1 MSNKKIKVEETQI
14 NVRVPKNVAPALS
27 QLINF
32 LNSTLHSSPENIRVK
47 YEELAD
53 LAIKESQFFKT
64 TLSDDMVSAR
74 TIIEKYIIQ
83 VEPELQET
91 GIKFFNDVK
100 NKMDRRYFLIL
111 DKSISMLGPR
121 WEELRT
127 VITFLAPCVCQ
138 ADPKNGITLF
148 LFSDAKDKHPV
159 YEGIKD
165 STAVIEIFN
174 KEHPRGN
181 TDLAGVLKQAFARHF
196 SENNEATTILVVT
209 DGQPDNAELVRQEI
223 IGVTEKVKSKDE
235 LSISFIQI
243 GDDKKA
249 SLFLEELNSNL
260 KGAKYDIVDALSANE
275 MKGLGF
281 EEMVRR
287 SVEQNDF

>member
-1 MSNKKIKVEETQI
+1 MSNKKLKVEETELQI
-14 NVRVPKNVAPALS
+14 KVPKNVGPALGD
-27 QLINF
+27 LISF
-32 LNSTLHSSPENIRVK
+32 LNASLQSSPENIRVK

-53 LAIKESQFFKT
+53 LAIKESQNFRI
-64 TLSDDMVSAR
+64 TLSNDMIAAR
-74 TIIEKYIIQ
+74 TIVEKYIIQ
-83 VEPELQET
+83 DEPEPQES
-91 GIKFFNDVK
+91 GIKFFDDVR
-100 NKMDRRYFLIL
+100 NKLDRRYFLIL

-127 VITFLAPCVCQ
+127 VVTFLAPCICQ
-138 ADPKNGITLF
+138 ADPKNGLTLF
-148 LFSDAKDKHPV
+148 LFSDHKLKHPM

-165 STAVIEIFN
+165 AAAVIDIFN

-181 TDLAGVLKQAFARHF
+181 TDLGGVLKQAFEKHF
-196 SENNEATTILVVT
+196 SENNEATTILVIT
-209 DGQPDNAELVRQEI
+209 DGQPDNADLVRNEI
-223 IGVTEKVKSKDE
+223 VAATERVKSKDE

-243 GDDKKA
+243 GDDTKA

-281 EEMVRR
+281 EQVVRR
-287 SVEQNDF
+287 STEQHDF